1 MMVAQTRKYFHT
13 FENYQLY
20 LNEWPSIM
28 LKNVISANSKKDLIW
43 CLEFVITK
51 LQKLHQALKY
61 NYDSSKGTFAGQL
74 ISAC

>member
-1 MMVAQTRKYFHT
+1 MVAKTREYFHT
-13 FENYQLY
+13 SENYQLY
-20 LNEWPSIM
+20 LNEWRSIM
-28 LKNVISANSKKDLIW
+28 LKDVISANSEKNLTW

>member
-1 MMVAQTRKYFHT
+1 
-13 FENYQLY
+13 
-20 LNEWPSIM
+20 M
-28 LKNVISANSKKDLIW
+28 LKNVVFANSKKNFIW

-61 NYDSSKGTFAGQL
+61 NYNSNKGTFAGQL